1 MTRRRWR
8 RRLAERAPGGA
19 PDWMCGRRSRRGS
32 THPLLAFDNVVVSPH
47 TAGVTREARD
57 NIARIA
63 AEQILDIFDGRPPSR
78 PLNPEVWPVFARRF
92 EQAFGFAPKPIG

>member
-1 MTRRRWR
+1 M
-8 RRLAERAPGGA
+8 
-19 PDWMCGRRSRRGS
+19 
-32 THPLLAFDNVVVSPH
+32 
-47 TAGVTREARD
+47 TREARD
-57 NIARIA
+57 HIARIA